1 MGLDVCLLVRLW
13 IMSWMDGMECR
24 WCGLAGLFSFFL
36 LEELGRGV
44 FAVIWCGHWCCKE
57 DGKEGFRACRLWCRM
72 WVSLQIPWVGTSIV
86 GMIGNFLVEAVNF
99 D

>member
-1 MGLDVCLLVRLW
+1 VRLDLCLLVRWW
-13 IMSWMDGMECR
+13 IMDGWNGMPLVWFGR
-24 WCGLAGLFSFFL
+24 AFFFL
-36 LEELGRGV
+36 FAGGVGGGV